1 MPFETSF
8 ITVISLSAPIVLVV
22 LGETINEKS
31 GVINLSIEG
40 TLLITALTACA
51 ISVITG
57 SPLIWFYW
65 CWAYWFNCW
74 ANYNFV

>member
-40 TLLITALTACA
+40 TL
-51 ISVITG
+51 
-57 SPLIWFYW
+57 
-65 CWAYWFNCW
+65 
-74 ANYNFV
+74 

>member
-40 TLLITALTACA
+40 TLLINALAAFCYF
-51 ISVITG
+51 S
-57 SPLIWFYW
+57 
-65 CWAYWFNCW
+65 FNW
-74 ANYNFV
+74 KPHHRIY